1 MAKEGV
7 ASLPVSI
14 LRKVSGDIAAADA
27 TSTIERLPRA
37 CRMKAPKR
45 RPRSMVSGV
54 CGMRTIM
61 LPMYRY
67 SLTGIFIPLEWST

>member
-1 MAKEGV
+1 
-7 ASLPVSI
+7 
-14 LRKVSGDIAAADA
+14 
-27 TSTIERLPRA
+27 
-37 CRMKAPKR
+37 MKAPKR

-67 SLTGIFIPLEWST
+67 SLTGIFIPHEWST